1 MAPHQIL
8 NQKIATRWISCL
20 LFINSCSSGPPFLQ
34 YLPMFL
40 RVLQY
45 LQELLPN
52 RFPTAFGPPKVLQQ
66 DSKMTPGASQDDPKV
81 VPRAPKTGSRDPK
94 IGPRDHT
101 IAPRGLLG
109 DSWTSLEHLWVALHQ
124 ILNQKIA
131 SRWIS
136 CLLFINSCSSEP
148 PFLQYLPM
156 FLRALQYLQT
166 SLPKRFPS
174 AFGPPKVLRHSSK
187 IIPRASQDTPKRTP
201 RVAKTG
207 PRAATIAPRD
217 SKIGPKGHS
226 ELSRVPKNSPRGHSE
241 VPRALQDF

>member
-1 MAPHQIL
+1 MTPKWLQEPPKTLTRPSQDGPESSQDRPESPKDRSKRLQEVPLGDSWTTFERSWVAPHQIL

-109 DSWTSLEHLWVALHQ
+109 DSWTSLEHLWVALH
-124 ILNQKIA
+124 
-131 SRWIS
+131 
-136 CLLFINSCSSEP
+136 
-148 PFLQYLPM
+148 
-156 FLRALQYLQT
+156 
-166 SLPKRFPS
+166 
-174 AFGPPKVLRHSSK
+174 
-187 IIPRASQDTPKRTP
+187 
-201 RVAKTG
+201 
-207 PRAATIAPRD
+207 
-217 SKIGPKGHS
+217 
-226 ELSRVPKNSPRGHSE
+226 
-241 VPRALQDF
+241 

>member
-1 MAPHQIL
+1 MQYLPWFLKVLQCLQNHFRNAFQVPQNLQKYSNMTPKWLQEPPKTLPRQSQDGPESSQDRPESPKDRSKRLQEVPLGDSWTTFERSWVAPHQIL

-109 DSWTSLEHLWVALHQ
+109 
-124 ILNQKIA
+124 
-131 SRWIS
+131 R
-136 CLLFINSCSSEP
+136 LL
-148 PFLQYLPM
+148 
-156 FLRALQYLQT
+156 
-166 SLPKRFPS
+166 
-174 AFGPPKVLRHSSK
+174 
-187 IIPRASQDTPKRTP
+187 D
-201 RVAKTG
+201 
-207 PRAATIAPRD
+207 
-217 SKIGPKGHS
+217 
-226 ELSRVPKNSPRGHSE
+226 
-241 VPRALQDF
+241 